1 MNQSTGATSVQRF
14 LLVLLRF
21 SIGWHLFYQ
30 GLGKFRAVEWTA
42 RGFLEAASGP
52 FASLFQGIAESPKL
66 MAWADFL
73 TVWGLMVLGIL
84 LMVGLFTRVSALGGI
99 ALLML
104 FYLAAPPL
112 ASEGFTVMSSEGA
125 ELYVNKTLLEALALL
140 LVFSFPTGRM
150 VGLDILLRHRR
161 ESKQA
166 ASSGA

>member
-1 MNQSTGATSVQRF
+1 MNQSSGATRVQKL

-30 GLGKFRAVEWTA
+30 GLGKLRAVEWTA
-42 RGFLEAASGP
+42 RGYLEAATGP
-52 FASLFQGIAESPKL
+52 FASLFHSIAEGPRL
-66 MAWADFL
+66 MAWADFS

-84 LMVGLFTRVSALGGI
+84 LMVGLFTRLSALGGI

-140 LVFSFPTGRM
+140 LVMSFPTGRM
-150 VGLDILLRHRR
+150 VGLDILLRYRK
-161 ESKQA
+161 EAKQA
-166 ASSGA
+166 ASSEA

>member
-1 MNQSTGATSVQRF
+1 MNQSTGATSIQQL

-30 GLGKFRAVEWTA
+30 GLGKLRAVEWTA
-42 RGFLEAASGP
+42 RGYLEASTGP
-52 FASLFQGIAESPKL
+52 FASLFQGIAEGPKL

-84 LMVGLFTRVSALGGI
+84 LMVGLFTRLSALGGI

-140 LVFSFPTGRM
+140 LVLSFPTGQM

-161 ESKQA
+161 EGKRA

>member
-1 MNQSTGATSVQRF
+1 MNQSSGATRVQKF

-30 GLGKFRAVEWTA
+30 GLGKLRAVEWTA
-42 RGFLEAASGP
+42 RGYLGAATGP
-52 FASLFQGIAESPKL
+52 FAPLFQSIADGPRL
-66 MAWADFL
+66 MALADFS

-112 ASEGFTVMSSEGA
+112 AAEGFTVMSSEGA

-140 LVFSFPTGRM
+140 LVLSFPTGQM
-150 VGLDILLRHRR
+150 VGLDILIRYRR
-161 ESKQA
+161 ESKQT

>member
-1 MNQSTGATSVQRF
+1 
-14 LLVLLRF
+14 
-21 SIGWHLFYQ
+21 
-30 GLGKFRAVEWTA
+30 
-42 RGFLEAASGP
+42 
-52 FASLFQGIAESPKL
+52 
-66 MAWADFL
+66 
-73 TVWGLMVLGIL
+73 MVLGIL
-84 LMVGLFTRVSALGGI
+84 LMVGLFTRLSALGGI

-140 LVFSFPTGRM
+140 LLLSFPTGRM

>member
-1 MNQSTGATSVQRF
+1 MNQSTGATGVQKF

-30 GLGKFRAVEWTA
+30 GLGKLRAVKWTA
-42 RGFLEAASGP
+42 RGYLEAASGP
-52 FASLFQGIAESPKL
+52 FASLFQGIAEGPKL

-84 LMVGLFTRVSALGGI
+84 LMVGLFTRLSALGGI

-112 ASEGFTVMSSEGA
+112 APEGFTVASSEGA

-140 LVFSFPTGRM
+140 VVLSFPTGQM

-161 ESKQA
+161 EGKQA